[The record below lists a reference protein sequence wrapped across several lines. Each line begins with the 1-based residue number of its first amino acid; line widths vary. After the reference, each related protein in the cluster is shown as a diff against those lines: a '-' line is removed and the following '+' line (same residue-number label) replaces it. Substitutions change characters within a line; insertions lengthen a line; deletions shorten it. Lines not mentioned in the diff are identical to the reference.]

1 MKTKP
6 EKLDNDIIELLVEQ
20 QILMH
25 KTKLEQLFNKEF
37 KFEEIINVDG
47 KVNDFIHTSKKL
59 GVPIHDDIK
68 IYKPFKQIRQE
79 IIETTSPDNSD
90 EIKFADDYTWVKY
103 KNDVIYLKGN
113 QQHVIRLLCESYHK
127 GEPALS
133 WDTIR
138 TTMVNKFEDEN
149 QNKKPEKQK
158 TFSPE
163 SMFQVFKS
171 NPKAWESL
179 IIRKDKGFYRINL
192 P

>member
-1 MKTKP
+1 VKIKP

-68 IYKPFKQIRQE
+68 IHKPFKQIRQE

-113 QQHVIRLLCESYHK
+113 QIKVVKLLHESFNNN
-127 GEPALS
+127 EPAMS
-133 WDTIR
+133 WDSIR
-138 TTMVNKFEDEN
+138 DKMDKSL
-149 QNKKPEKQK
+149 PEGQVLN
-158 TFSPE
+158 PE
-163 SMFQVFKS
+163 SMYQVFKG
-171 NPKAWESL
+171 NPKAWERL
-179 IIRKDKGFYRINL
+179 ITNPTKGFYRINL

>member
-1 MKTKP
+1 MEKRP
-6 EKLDNDIIELLVEQ
+6 EKLENDIIELLIEQ
-20 QILMH
+20 QVLMH
-25 KTKLEQLFNKEF
+25 KVKLKQLFNKKF
-37 KFEEIINVDG
+37 KFEEIIDVDD

-68 IYKPFKQIRQE
+68 IHKPFKQIRQE

-113 QQHVIRLLCESYHK
+113 QIKVVKLLHESFNNN
-127 GEPALS
+127 EPGMS
-133 WDTIR
+133 WDSIR
-138 TTMVNKFEDEN
+138 DKMDESL
-149 QNKKPEKQK
+149 PEGQV
-158 TFSPE
+158 FNPE
-163 SMFQVFKS
+163 NMYQVFKG

>member
-1 MKTKP
+1 MKIKP

-68 IYKPFKQIRQE
+68 IHKPFKQIRQE
-79 IIETTSPDNSD
+79 IIETTSLDNSD
-90 EIKFADDYTWVKY
+90 EIKFADDYSWVKY

-113 QQHVIRLLCESYHK
+113 QIKVVKLLHESFNNN
-127 GEPALS
+127 EPGMS
-133 WDTIR
+133 WDSIR
-138 TTMVNKFEDEN
+138 DKMDKSL
-149 QNKKPEKQK
+149 PEGQVLN
-158 TFSPE
+158 PE
-163 SMFQVFKS
+163 SMYQVFKG
-171 NPKAWESL
+171 NPKAWERL
-179 IIRKDKGFYRINL
+179 ITNPTKGFYRINL